1 MLCDAIHPRT
11 REDCFTSHDMVG
23 QRKKKRQPG
32 EIVQEE
38 LAPRICTIFRQEEL
52 LTRIPTNFQL
62 EEEYFKF
69 KGSWYIY
76 KYIYI

>member
-1 MLCDAIHPRT
+1 
-11 REDCFTSHDMVG
+11 MVG

-38 LAPRICTIFRQEEL
+38 LSPRICTIFRQEEL
-52 LTRIPTNFQL
+52 FTRMLTNFQL

-69 KGSWYIY
+69 KGSWDI
-76 KYIYI
+76 